1 MSNPKSEFQNDLK
14 GLSQLSHEGIVGV
27 VDIVEAM
34 HQRIYTLGGLLNQGD
49 VNKTN
54 GLTGFIYNTI
64 RKSTEL
70 GIKGINLALAQFKP
84 STPHVINS
92 HLRHQWVAIL
102 NGILG
107 DHLAATDNPLA
118 TKMTLTYQGQ
128 PVTPQQAAELCQ
140 AQPGNPLLLL
150 HGLCMNDQLWRHKL
164 HDHGHELQQTLGF
177 TPIHVRYNSGLAI
190 HQNGQ
195 QLAVI
200 LNAFF
205 QALPEDN
212 KPCHVLC
219 HSMGGLLLRSAM
231 STANQAT
238 ESQQNKW
245 PTKLGKLV
253 FLGTP
258 HNGAILEKSGH
269 LLEYIIS
276 ISTYSAPFVK
286 LTGIRSQGIKDLR
299 AGRTHENHQFSPLP
313 DDLDVY
319 AIAASSQQQAHAL
332 HQKLIG
338 DGLVSISSA
347 LGQHPEAEKRLN
359 LSADHQF
366 IVEGV
371 SHMGL
376 LSDPQVFKHLKQIF
390 SD

>member
-1 MSNPKSEFQNDLK
+1 MSKPKSEFQNDLK

-27 VDIVEAM
+27 VDLVEAM
-34 HQRIYTLGGLLNQGD
+34 HQRIYSLGGLLNQGD
-49 VNKTN
+49 LNKTN

-84 STPHVINS
+84 TTPHIVNS

-118 TKMTLTYQGQ
+118 TIMTLTYQGQ
-128 PVTPQQAAELCQ
+128 PVTPQQAAEICQ

-164 HDHGHELQQTLGF
+164 HDHGHELQQSLGF
-177 TPIHVRYNSGLAI
+177 TPIHVRYNSGLAV

-195 QLAVI
+195 QLAGI

-205 QALPEDN
+205 QALPEAS
-212 KPCHVLC
+212 KPTQVLC
-219 HSMGGLLLRSAM
+219 HSMGGLVFRSAM
-231 STANQAT
+231 TTASQSTDAM
-238 ESQQNKW
+238 QQNWHK
-245 PTKLGKLV
+245 KLGKLV

-258 HNGAILEKSGH
+258 HNGAILEKSGQ
-269 LLEYIIS
+269 LLEYLIS

-299 AGRTHENHQFSPLP
+299 EGRVVESHEFIQLP
-313 DDLDVY
+313 DYLDAY
-319 AIAASSQQQAHAL
+319 AIAASSQQQAHPL
-332 HQKLIG
+332 HQQLVG

-347 LGQHPEAEKRLN
+347 LGQHPQAEKRLN
-359 LSADHQF
+359 LMANHQF
-366 IVEGV
+366 IVEDVG
-371 SHMGL
+371 HMGL

-390 SD
+390 TD